1 MALAKASK
9 VYSLRF
15 SAAAVDFHC
24 AELCGLCCVTSK
36 MAACSTIKELI
47 SPTPVLLLLLLLEKR
62 QNETGKVYI

>member
-15 SAAAVDFHC
+15 SDAAVDFHC

-47 SPTPVLLLLLLLEKR
+47 SPTPVLLLLLEKR
-62 QNETGKVYI
+62 QNETGKVYM